1 MYSIFKPYIF
11 SLDPEIAHDLA
22 IKSLKFNVLPK
33 SIFNVQGEEQL
44 ETNLLNERIPNP
56 IGLAAGFDKS
66 AEVYN
71 SLFKLGY
78 GFVEVGTITPKRQ
91 LGNSKPRVFRLEK
104 DRALINRLGF
114 NNHGSEIVSKRI
126 SDNLPS
132 GFLGINIG
140 PNKDTKNKDE
150 DYFICLSRLSS
161 FAGYI
166 TINISSPNTEGLRNF
181 HEEKALEKLLLGVNK
196 IKKDKNIVKPLV
208 LKISPD
214 IKENE
219 ISSIIELILK
229 HKIEGIIVSN
239 TTDSHRE
246 KLSDIQKNE
255 KGGLSGQPLKDLSTK
270 LIKKFYR
277 ETKGKIQI
285 IGVGGVDSGH
295 TAFEKICA
303 GADAV
308 QLYTGMVYK
317 GPGVVKEMKKE
328 LIAILKKEKLK
339 NISEAVGINA

>member
-1 MYSIFKPYIF
+1 M
-11 SLDPEIAHDLA
+11 
-22 IKSLKFNVLPK
+22 
-33 SIFNVQGEEQL
+33 
-44 ETNLLNERIPNP
+44 
-56 IGLAAGFDKS
+56 
-66 AEVYN
+66 
-71 SLFKLGY
+71 
-78 GFVEVGTITPKRQ
+78 
-91 LGNSKPRVFRLEK
+91 EK

-140 PNKDTKNKDE
+140 PNKDSKNKDE

-214 IKENE
+214 IKDNE

-295 TAFEKICA
+295 AAFEKICA

-328 LIAILKKEKLK
+328 LITILKKEKLK

>member
-208 LKISPD
+208 VKISPD
-214 IKENE
+214 IKDNE

-285 IGVGGVDSGH
+285 IGVGGVDSGYA
-295 TAFEKICA
+295 AFEKICA

-328 LIAILKKEKLK
+328 LITILKKEKLK

>member
-1 MYSIFKPYIF
+1 M
-11 SLDPEIAHDLA
+11 
-22 IKSLKFNVLPK
+22 
-33 SIFNVQGEEQL
+33 
-44 ETNLLNERIPNP
+44 
-56 IGLAAGFDKS
+56 
-66 AEVYN
+66 
-71 SLFKLGY
+71 
-78 GFVEVGTITPKRQ
+78 
-91 LGNSKPRVFRLEK
+91 EK

-181 HEEKALEKLLLGVNK
+181 HEQKALEKLLLGVNK

-208 LKISPD
+208 VKISPD
-214 IKENE
+214 IKDNE

-255 KGGLSGQPLKDLSTK
+255 IGGLSGQPLKDLSTK

-295 TAFEKICA
+295 AAFEKICA

-328 LIAILKKEKLK
+328 LITILKKEKLK

>member
-44 ETNLLNERIPNP
+44 ETNLFNERIPNP

-104 DRALINRLGF
+104 DQALINRLGF

-140 PNKDTKNKDE
+140 PNKDTKNKEE
-150 DYFICLSRLSS
+150 DYFTCLSKLSS

-181 HEEKALEKLLLGVNK
+181 HEQKALENLLLGVNK

-214 IKENE
+214 IKDNE
-219 ISSIIELILK
+219 ISSIIELVLK
-229 HKIEGIIVSN
+229 HEIEGIILSN

-255 KGGLSGQPLKDLSTK
+255 RGGLSGQPLKDLSTK

-295 TAFEKICA
+295 SAFEKICA

-328 LIAILKKEKLK
+328 LITILKKEKLK